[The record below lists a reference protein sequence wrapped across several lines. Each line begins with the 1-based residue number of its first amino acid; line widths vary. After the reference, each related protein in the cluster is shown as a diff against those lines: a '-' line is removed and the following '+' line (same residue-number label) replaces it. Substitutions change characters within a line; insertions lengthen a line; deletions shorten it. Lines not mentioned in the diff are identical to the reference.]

1 MLVIPTVK
9 LEVLDLY
16 EQLKGGWGT
25 GPFKRQKSTKKD
37 PENHTKM
44 NLE

>member
-25 GPFKRQKSTKKD
+25 GSFKRQKSTKKD